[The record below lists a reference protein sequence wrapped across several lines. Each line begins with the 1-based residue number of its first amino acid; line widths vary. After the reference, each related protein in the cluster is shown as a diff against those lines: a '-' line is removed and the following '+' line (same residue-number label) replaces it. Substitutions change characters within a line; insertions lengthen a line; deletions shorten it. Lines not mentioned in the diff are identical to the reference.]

1 MITFEQAQPYIFAGE
16 SGGDYNALFNYQNR
30 EDGLFSDIKLTDMTL
45 DEVLD
50 FTNPRGEYASYVS
63 YNNKGKISTPVGA
76 YQVVGSTLRQA
87 KEDLNLSGDEKF
99 SKSLQDKIGRYIF
112 NTQGVDAWEGYKG
125 PKGQKEIKSMALPNN
140 QTMNMSSGI
149 SSPLMQNLGMQPQQK
164 GLMPFLRDP
173 RTRMAL
179 ASLSRGQIGQ
189 NQRLLAQADLNRM
202 ETKNL
207 SNRTAAYL
215 RTQEGGEPYAQ
226 AIDAGMDPKA
236 VYNSFMGQ
244 MSNTSRV
251 QQGKQLPDGSGYS
264 FLMADGT
271 VGVRLI
277 DNTVLT
283 GELARRY
290 LAASTARK
298 ADIDRRTAGAKSLG
312 KDEIDEA
319 REAQSKLDTAQL
331 KANTAINR
339 AQAIIDNPN
348 LANVTG
354 RVNGALPFYTEDN
367 NDLVIL
373 ISQFKDTL
381 GVQAFDSLRGA
392 GAITEPELVMAT
404 KALIDL
410 NRTQSTRQFL
420 SQMNEIKQYL
430 SDGFAIAEK
439 KAQRLSE
446 LLQGNTENYEPVP
459 PIDVEALKAEISGTS
474 NVTSPQ
480 NPDTTQNVTETVI
493 E

>member
-1 MITFEQAQPYIFAGE
+1 
-16 SGGDYNALFNYQNR
+16 
-30 EDGLFSDIKLTDMTL
+30 
-45 DEVLD
+45 
-50 FTNPRGEYASYVS
+50 
-63 YNNKGKISTPVGA
+63 
-76 YQVVGSTLRQA
+76 
-87 KEDLNLSGDEKF
+87 
-99 SKSLQDKIGRYIF
+99 
-112 NTQGVDAWEGYKG
+112 
-125 PKGQKEIKSMALPNN
+125 
-140 QTMNMSSGI
+140 
-149 SSPLMQNLGMQPQQK
+149 
-164 GLMPFLRDP
+164 
-173 RTRMAL
+173 
-179 ASLSRGQIGQ
+179 
-189 NQRLLAQADLNRM
+189 
-202 ETKNL
+202 
-207 SNRTAAYL
+207 
-215 RTQEGGEPYAQ
+215 
-226 AIDAGMDPKA
+226 MDPKA
-236 VYNSFMGQ
+236 VYNSFIGQ
-244 MSNTSRV
+244 MGNTSRV

-264 FLMADGT
+264 FLMADGS

-319 REAQSKLDTAQL
+319 RESQSKLDTASL
-331 KANTAINR
+331 KASTAINR

-348 LANVTG
+348 LENVTG

-373 ISQFKDTL
+373 ISQFRDTL

-392 GAITEPELVMAT
+392 GAITGPELEMAT

-410 NRTQSTRQFL
+410 TRTQSTGQFI

-459 PIDVEALKAEISGTS
+459 PIDVEALKAEIAGTS
-474 NVTSPQ
+474 NVISPQ